1 MTVSVATVSP
11 SSTGISSLTSESLQ
25 SFSSL
30 LSSIGDKPQAPAS
43 APKPNANSTPANA
56 PPGQTP
62 NGASSSDRFKL
73 TPNNAAAG
81 VKRRSEEPEAA
92 QKQKQVRTEQN
103 GRPNRPAPT
112 APANRFQLSAKSAT
126 AQKPSSPAVQRSPA
140 INASS
145 TNAQKA
151 AQKQLPKPAAPTPAA
166 SAASSSKPKG
176 FAAMLAKAAEAQA
189 AAKSQAT
196 GGIQHKPAEKLSRRE
211 RERLQEKLRAKEQA
225 AKKNQPPQ
233 DDRSR
238 SGTPMNKPGVP
249 KKPELSYKGT
259 MKKPAEKEKPERQPL
274 SYRGTMRP
282 AGSQPKPP
290 PKKGEAQDKYG
301 GYASWSDL
309 DDAEDEEEGYYDED
323 SEDDMEGG
331 FEEMEQEESR
341 ALKAARKED
350 QEALEEEE
358 RLKNEKLERKKKLMA
373 LSKNAAG
380 KKRF

>member
-1 MTVSVATVSP
+1 MT
-11 SSTGISSLTSESLQ
+11 

-43 APKPNANSTPANA
+43 ASNPNANNSQPAGSPA
-56 PPGQTP
+56 GQNPT
-62 NGASSSDRFKL
+62 GASTSSDRFKL

-103 GRPNRPAPT
+103 GRSDRPGPAAPT
-112 APANRFQLSAKSAT
+112 NRFQLSAKSAA
-126 AQKPSSPAVQRSPA
+126 AQKPSTVVQRSPA
-140 INASS
+140 TNASS
-145 TNAQKA
+145 TNPQKA
-151 AQKQLPKPAAPTPAA
+151 AQKQPPKPAASTPAA

-225 AKKNQPPQ
+225 AKRNQPQQ

-238 SGTPMNKPGVP
+238 SGTPMHKPGAA
-249 KKPELSYKGT
+249 KKSELSYKGT

-274 SYRGTMRP
+274 AYRGTMRP